1 MNDGGGDVVLFVVRS
16 AVPSDSGF
24 GGLLEDFYSCLYFRR
39 RDVASAYQ
47 PYDSVEP

>member
-1 MNDGGGDVVLFVVRS
+1 MMEVHLFVVRS

-24 GGLLEDFYSCLYFRR
+24 DRLPEDFYSCLYFRR
-39 RDVASAYQ
+39 HDITGVVQ